1 MIRRSPRLTL
11 GLLLG
16 LLMLTTLVAAHLGAL
31 RLSPVALLRD
41 GDPLQWQIW
50 LNIRLPRV
58 LLAVVIGIALA
69 VSGTVMQGLFRNPLA
84 DPALLGISSG
94 AALCVALTI
103 VLPLALSPLLAL
115 YAQMLAAFGGSLA
128 ISLLIYLL
136 SRGAS
141 VTLSRLLLAGIAINA
156 LCFALVGVLS
166 YLSDDQQ
173 LRQFTLWSMGTLSRS
188 EWHTLGASALLIL
201 PASLFALM
209 LAQRLNLLQLGDEEA
224 HYLGL
229 DVARTKRQL
238 LLLSAVLVGS
248 AVAVSGVI
256 GFIGL
261 VVPHLFRLRLGAD
274 HRWLLPCAALGGA
287 CLLLLADTLAR
298 TLAAPAEMP
307 VGMLTSLLGGPYF
320 LWLILRYREV
330 SHGQ

>member
-11 GLLLG
+11 ALLLG
-16 LLMLTTLVAAHLGAL
+16 LLMLITLTAAHLGAL

-69 VSGTVMQGLFRNPLA
+69 VSGTIMQGLFRNPLA

-115 YAQMLAAFGGSLA
+115 YTQMLAAFGGSLA

-136 SRGAS
+136 SRGAH

-188 EWHTLGASALLIL
+188 EWHTLGVSALLIL
-201 PASLFALM
+201 PASLFALT

-261 VVPHLFRLRLGAD
+261 VVPHLFRLRLGTD
-274 HRWLLPCAALGGA
+274 HRWLLPCSALGGA

-298 TLAAPAEMP
+298 TLAAPAEIP

>member
-1 MIRRSPRLTL
+1 M
-11 GLLLG
+11 
-16 LLMLTTLVAAHLGAL
+16 
-31 RLSPVALLRD
+31 
-41 GDPLQWQIW
+41 
-50 LNIRLPRV
+50 
-58 LLAVVIGIALA
+58 VIGIALA
-69 VSGTVMQGLFRNPLA
+69 VSGTIMQGLFRNPLA

-115 YAQMLAAFGGSLA
+115 YTQMLAAFGGSLA

-136 SRGAS
+136 SRGAH

-188 EWHTLGASALLIL
+188 EWHTLGVSALLIL
-201 PASLFALM
+201 PASLFALT

-274 HRWLLPCAALGGA
+274 HRWLLPCSALGGA
-287 CLLLLADTLAR
+287 CLLLLADTR
-298 TLAAPAEMP
+298 PHSAAPAEIP

>member
-1 MIRRSPRLTL
+1 
-11 GLLLG
+11 
-16 LLMLTTLVAAHLGAL
+16 MLTTLAAAHLGAL

-58 LLAVVIGIALA
+58 LLAAVIGIALA
-69 VSGTVMQGLFRNPLA
+69 VSGTLMQGLFRNPLA

-201 PASLFALM
+201 PASLFALTR
-209 LAQRLNLLQLGDEEA
+209 AQRLNLLQLGDEEA

-238 LLLSAVLVGS
+238 LLLSAILVGS

-261 VVPHLFRLRLGAD
+261 VIPHLFRLRLGAD

>member
-201 PASLFALM
+201 PASLFALT

>member
-1 MIRRSPRLTL
+1 MMPRTPRRTL
-11 GLLLG
+11 ALLALLL
-16 LLMLTTLVAAHLGAL
+16 LLAMLVAAHLGAL

-41 GDPLQWQIW
+41 GDPQQWQIW
-50 LNIRLPRV
+50 FNIRLPRV
-58 LLAVVIGIALA
+58 LLAVIIGIALA
-69 VSGTVMQGLFRNPLA
+69 VSGTLMQGLFRNPLA

-103 VLPLALSPLLAL
+103 VLPLAVSPLLTL

-128 ISLLIYLL
+128 ISLIIYLL

-156 LCFALVGVLS
+156 LCFALVGMLS
-166 YLSDDQQ
+166 YLSSDQQ

-188 EWHTLGASALLIL
+188 EWHTLGACALLIL
-201 PASLFALM
+201 PASLCALT

-238 LLLSAVLVGS
+238 LLLSAVLVGA

-274 HRWLLPCAALGGA
+274 HRWLLPSAALGGA
-287 CLLLLADTLAR
+287 ALLLLADTLAR

-320 LWLILRYREV
+320 LWLILRYREA
-330 SHGQ
+330 SHGA

>member
-11 GLLLG
+11 ALLLG
-16 LLMLTTLVAAHLGAL
+16 LLMLTTLAAAHLGAL

-41 GDPLQWQIW
+41 SDPLQWQIW

-58 LLAVVIGIALA
+58 LLAAVIGIALA
-69 VSGTVMQGLFRNPLA
+69 VSGTLMQGLFRNPLA

-201 PASLFALM
+201 PASLFALTR
-209 LAQRLNLLQLGDEEA
+209 AQRLNLLQLGDEEA

-238 LLLSAVLVGS
+238 LLLSAILVGS

-261 VVPHLFRLRLGAD
+261 VIPHLFRLRLGAD

>member
-41 GDPLQWQIW
+41 GDPLQWQFW

-201 PASLFALM
+201 PASLFALT